1 MVKTADIST
10 PTWKQSNLLPSDLRI
25 KKVKQLH
32 PPITHEMSDTDTGAG
47 TPPLSTLP
55 LWKVSLSL
63 LAQMDDWLFGVTS
76 ISLAPSPSI
85 PRQKAFL
92 FPTGLALTTSY
103 LTGGLIAH
111 AAHTCKSLYYIYIR
125 GLYTSIPLAYT
136 LYKLRS
142 SVSQKLHGVFQ
153 SKLGF

>member
-32 PPITHEMSDTDTGAG
+32 PPITRDVWLWYWSWDS
-47 TPPLSTLP
+47 PLSTLH
-55 LWKVSLSL
+55 LWKVGLSL

-92 FPTGLALTTSY
+92 FPTGLALITSY
-103 LTGGLIAH
+103 LTGGLIAI

-142 SVSQKLHGVFQ
+142 SRIFTEYFRVN
-153 SKLGF
+153 